1 MRRGFQPATLL
12 IGLAALILSSSS
24 SCVYYIGGCGTM
36 ARYERELPLSAPLGA
51 GSSFSAQTRDGS
63 ITIEGSQAGECQVLA
78 TITAYART
86 SEQAQELAEQI
97 DVRLEP
103 SGGGLKVV
111 VEKPLSLRNMSYN
124 VSLAVKVPTETSL
137 TLVTSDGSVRIA
149 NITGNVDTTTSDG
162 GIDVQDIK
170 GDARLRTSDGGIT
183 CTRLEAQTLDLHT
196 SDGRIRLS
204 DVTAASCTARTSDGG
219 ITLENVRGDN
229 IDLRTSD
236 GAIRCRNITAAKLD
250 CHTSDGPIH
259 IEYAPD
265 APKALNVSATTS
277 DGSIHLATPA
287 GLSAVV
293 EASTTDGSIQTHL
306 PITVQGKIGK
316 SLTGTVGDG
325 EGRVYLKTQ
334 DGSITIR

>member
-1 MRRGFQPATLL
+1 M
-12 IGLAALILSSSS
+12 
-24 SCVYYIGGCGTM
+24 M
-36 ARYERELPLSAPLGA
+36 ARYERELPLSALLET
-51 GSSFSAQTRDGS
+51 GSSFSAETRDGS
-63 ITIEGSQAGECQVLA
+63 ITVEGGHTAECEVLA
-78 TITAYART
+78 TITGYART
-86 SEQAQELAEQI
+86 PERAQELAEQI

-111 VEKPLSLRNMSYN
+111 IEKPLSIRNVSYD
-124 VSLAVKVPTETSL
+124 VSLAAQVPTETSL

-149 NITGNVDTTTSDG
+149 NITGNIDARTSDG

-170 GDARLRTSDGGIT
+170 GDTRLKTSDGSIA
-183 CTRLEAQTLDLHT
+183 CARLEAQTLDLHT
-196 SDGRIRLS
+196 SDGRITLS

-219 ITLENVRGDN
+219 ITLENARGDN
-229 IDLRTSD
+229 IGLRTSD
-236 GAIRCRNITAAKLD
+236 GAIRCRNITAARLD
-250 CHTSDGPIH
+250 CHTSDGSIQ

-277 DGSIHLATPA
+277 DSNIHLAAPA

-293 EASTTDGSIQTHL
+293 EATTGDGSIQTFL

>member
-1 MRRGFQPATLL
+1 MRRGLRPATLL
-12 IGLAALILSSSS
+12 TGVAALALSLNS
-24 SCVYYIGGCGTM
+24 SCVVYVGGVGMM
-36 ARYERELPLSAPLGA
+36 ARYERELPLSAPLEA
-51 GSSFSAQTRDGS
+51 GSSFAAETRDGS
-63 ITIEGSQAGECQVLA
+63 ITVEGSQTAECQVLA
-78 TITAYART
+78 TITGYART
-86 SEQAQELAEQI
+86 SERAQELAEQI

-111 VEKPLSLRNMSYN
+111 IEKPLSIRNASYD
-124 VSLAVKVPTETSL
+124 VSLAAKVPAETSL

-149 NITGNVDTTTSDG
+149 NITGNVDARTSDG

-170 GDARLRTSDGGIT
+170 GDARLKTSDGSIA
-183 CTRLEAQTLDLHT
+183 CARLEAQTLDLHT
-196 SDGRIRLS
+196 SDGRITLS
-204 DVTAASCTARTSDGG
+204 DVTTASCTARTSDGS
-219 ITLENVRGDN
+219 ITLENARGDN
-229 IDLRTSD
+229 IGLRTSD
-236 GAIRCRNITAAKLD
+236 GAIRCRNITAARLD
-250 CHTSDGPIH
+250 CHTTDGSIQ

-265 APKALNVSATTS
+265 APKALNVNATTS
-277 DGSIHLATPA
+277 DGNIHLAAPA

-293 EASTTDGSIQTHL
+293 EATTGDGSIQTFL